1 MALREISQNSRET
14 RNRILKRQTGLV
26 NLAKKAETIINEDLS
41 RERKGKV
48 NLSFSTKLK
57 QPVLCE
63 INHPNVTTRRK
74 PLKRSKCYE
83 DLLAAKPVKKS
94 RKRKS
99 TGDEVDQEKVKR
111 LRQSVEHVIGKSLLN
126 IKIPLNLAQGSSV
139 NSY

>member
-1 MALREISQNSRET
+1 MLYALTKPITHNRQNGTIDKMALREISQNSRET

-48 NLSFSTKLK
+48 NLKFSTNLK

-74 PLKRSKCYE
+74 PLKRSKCYD
-83 DLLAAKPVKKS
+83 DLLNQSRRVESGNQLAMKLT
-94 RKRKS
+94 RKRS
-99 TGDEVDQEKVKR
+99 NDCVNR
-111 LRQSVEHVIGKSLLN
+111 LSMLSVS
-126 IKIPLNLAQGSSV
+126 PC
-139 NSY
+139 